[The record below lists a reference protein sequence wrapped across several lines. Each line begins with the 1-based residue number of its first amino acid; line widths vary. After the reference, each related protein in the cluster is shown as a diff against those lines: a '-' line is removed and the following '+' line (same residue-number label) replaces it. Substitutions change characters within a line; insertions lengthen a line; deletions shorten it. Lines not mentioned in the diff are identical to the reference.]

1 MSKPLEW
8 RDLSLLVVLLALG
21 VFFGLLAPQYLSARN
36 LSMLTIEFAIT
47 SVLSLGM
54 LLVILP
60 GHIDLSAGSG
70 VGLIGGVAA
79 VLIMRYE
86 VPAELAMLAAI
97 ALALLLWRAQG
108 FVIWSQGIPAF
119 IITLGGL
126 LACKG
131 LFWLTIRNQTV
142 PVSPGGQSN
151 LLSVLTT
158 TYLPP
163 VPSYLLGA
171 VVIGLLGLSA
181 LRSHRRACQ
190 EAAVQAKTPPDGEL
204 AFLRWLLAAQ
214 ALALVVLT
222 CGQFRG
228 LPLPLL
234 ILATVAVVVQVV
246 TQHTRLGRALY
257 AIGGNEEAAVLSGI
271 PVGKVVPAVP
281 VPVAI
286 RILGNLSKPEF
297 QLADPLKTVAA
308 LTSSIARGQGKELL
322 GKLTG
327 QAGGGALGGALGN
340 VLSGKQGGGQ
350 GGGLPTSLPTSLP
363 ANLPANLPTSLPT
376 SPAGGGQPA
385 PVNNA
390 QQQLQDAQKRLQQGG
405 RLPGLFGR

>member
-271 PVGKVVPAVP
+271 PVGKVVVTAYTLLGGLVALTGLLQTAYAGASTTTVGELMELDAVAACVIGGCSLRGGRGSVAGVLLGSLVMASLLSGMSLLAVP
-281 VPVAI
+281 
-286 RILGNLSKPEF
+286 PEARF
-297 QLADPLKTVAA
+297 
-308 LTSSIARGQGKELL
+308 IARGLVL
-322 GKLTG
+322 GLAAWLDVRLSKLSRG
-327 QAGGGALGGALGN
+327 
-340 VLSGKQGGGQ
+340 
-350 GGGLPTSLPTSLP
+350 SL
-363 ANLPANLPTSLPT
+363 A
-376 SPAGGGQPA
+376 
-385 PVNNA
+385 
-390 QQQLQDAQKRLQQGG
+390 
-405 RLPGLFGR
+405 